1 MAYVSET
8 GTPGMHRE
16 EPWYYRVS
24 WGGIFAGTLVAL
36 GSQLLLMLLGMGI
49 GFGVIGPVTEEGF
62 GGIGTGSGIYILLAS
77 LVSLFLGGWVCAKI
91 SSISDKFKSGLHGL
105 VVWALFTFTAFYLV
119 TTAAGGLISS
129 FAGIISRN
137 AAIISGEIP
146 GITPEMAQGALDTA
160 SRASLWGFFALLL
173 TAVAAVLGGWVG
185 HHKEEEGRAG
195 RYREKETSTRVE
207 AEVTEGRERGGRRA
221 A

>member
-8 GTPGMHRE
+8 GTPGMYRE

-36 GSQLLLMLLGMGI
+36 GNQLLWMLLGMGI
-49 GFGVIGPVTEEGF
+49 GFGIISPVTQEGF
-62 GGIGTGSGIYILLAS
+62 GTIGIGSGIYILAVS
-77 LVSLFLGGWVCAKI
+77 LVSLFVGGWVCSRI

-105 VVWALFTFTAFYLV
+105 VVWALFTFTAFYLM

-129 FAGIISRN
+129 FAGVIGRN
-137 AAIISGEIP
+137 AAIIAGEMP
-146 GITPEMAQGALDTA
+146 GITPEMAQSALDTA

-185 HHKEEEGRAG
+185 RHKETAMRAG
-195 RYREKETSTRVE
+195 VSEE
-207 AEVTEGRERGGRRA
+207 RERGGRRA

>member
-8 GTPGMHRE
+8 GTPGMYRD

-36 GSQLLLMLLGMGI
+36 GNQLLWMLLGMGI
-49 GFGVIGPVTEEGF
+49 GFGIISPVTAEGF
-62 GGIGTGSGIYILLAS
+62 GGIGIGSGIYILAVS
-77 LVSLFLGGWVCAKI
+77 LVSLFLGGWVCARI
-91 SSISDKFKSGLHGL
+91 SSISDKFKSGLHDL
-105 VVWALFTFTAFYLV
+105 VVWALFTFTAFYLM

-129 FAGIISRN
+129 FAGIIGRN
-137 AAIISGEIP
+137 AAIIAGEMP
-146 GITPEMAQGALDTA
+146 GITPEMAQTALSTA

-173 TAVAAVLGGWVG
+173 TAVAAVFGGWVG
-185 HHKEEEGRAG
+185 RSKERTAAGVSVEE
-195 RYREKETSTRVE
+195 
-207 AEVTEGRERGGRRA
+207 RERGGRRA

>member
-8 GTPGMHRE
+8 GTPGMYRE
-16 EPWYYRVS
+16 EAWYYRVS

-36 GSQLLLMLLGMGI
+36 GNQLLWMLLGMGI
-49 GFGVIGPVTEEGF
+49 GFGIISPVTAEGF
-62 GGIGTGSGIYILLAS
+62 GAIGIGSGIYILAAS
-77 LVSLFLGGWVCAKI
+77 LVSLFLGGWVCSRI

-105 VVWALFTFTAFYLV
+105 VVWSLFTFTAFYLM

-129 FAGIISRN
+129 FAGVIGRN
-137 AAIISGEIP
+137 AAIIAGEMP
-146 GITPEMAQGALDTA
+146 GITPEMAQTALDTA

-173 TAVAAVLGGWVG
+173 TAVAAVFGGWVG
-185 HHKEEEGRAG
+185 RVKERTTVGVSVEE
-195 RYREKETSTRVE
+195 
-207 AEVTEGRERGGRRA
+207 RERGGRRA